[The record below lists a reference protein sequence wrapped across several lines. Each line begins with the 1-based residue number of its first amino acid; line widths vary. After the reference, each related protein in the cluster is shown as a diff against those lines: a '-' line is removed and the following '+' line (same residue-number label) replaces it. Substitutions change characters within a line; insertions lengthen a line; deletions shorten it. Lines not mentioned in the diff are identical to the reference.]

1 MRVSFFPS
9 MKVKPEIDK
18 SYLPRNDLVMTI
30 LSFVYVVV
38 VKPIKVIKGK
48 ELVESVP
55 TLVVRFRYILNDQF
69 EIMYLS

>member
-1 MRVSFFPS
+1 

-38 VKPIKVIKGK
+38 VKPIKGK
-48 ELVESVP
+48 ELAESVP
-55 TLVVRFRYILNDQF
+55 SNSSMVSIHF
-69 EIMYLS
+69 E